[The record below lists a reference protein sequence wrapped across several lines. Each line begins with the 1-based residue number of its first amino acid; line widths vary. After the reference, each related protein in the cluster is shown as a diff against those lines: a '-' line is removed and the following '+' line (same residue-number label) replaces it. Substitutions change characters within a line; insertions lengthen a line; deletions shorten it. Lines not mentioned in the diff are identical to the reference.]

1 MPRLLTCQEMVEL
14 VTEYLDGA
22 LDDVRR
28 AEVGEHLADCADCL
42 AYLGQIEQ
50 TVAAVRA
57 LLGDAGEP

>member
-1 MPRLLTCQEMVEL
+1 MVEL

-57 LLGDAGEP
+57 LLGDAGEL